1 MPMDLLHARFAP
13 HLDFTGKPGE
23 STTATVCDLEA
34 GIGAGAAASCLA
46 QLAGFPNSLNDV
58 W

>member
-13 HLDFTGKPGE
+13 HLDFNWKPGG

-34 GIGAGAAASCLA
+34 GIGAGATGELSRATGWL
-46 QLAGFPNSLNDV
+46 P
-58 W
+58 

>member
-1 MPMDLLHARFAP
+1 MDLLHARFVP
-13 HLDFTGKPGE
+13 HLDFNWKPCG

-34 GIGAGAAASCLA
+34 GIGAGATASCLA